1 MARVNL
7 SVPDELRLS
16 MDGMNCNWSAIAR
29 DAFAHAVAIE
39 KLKTEGKD
47 MEAGLARLKADKYRH
62 SEREQADGFQHGLTW
77 ALEEASYDELREG
90 AGLDG
95 ESKEAVEWAIRVLAP
110 TRFDLP
116 GMGDASVSSA
126 YARGFLQGAT
136 DVFSKV

>member
-7 SVPDELRLS
+7 SIPDELRQS
-16 MDGMNCNWSAIAR
+16 MDGLNCNWSAIAR

-39 KLKTEGKD
+39 ILKKEGKD

-62 SEREQADGFQHGLTW
+62 KEREQAEGFRHGLTW

-95 ESKEAVEWAIRVLAP
+95 EAKEAVEWVIRILMAS
-110 TRFDLP
+110 RFDLP

-126 YARGFLQGAT
+126 YARGFIEGVA